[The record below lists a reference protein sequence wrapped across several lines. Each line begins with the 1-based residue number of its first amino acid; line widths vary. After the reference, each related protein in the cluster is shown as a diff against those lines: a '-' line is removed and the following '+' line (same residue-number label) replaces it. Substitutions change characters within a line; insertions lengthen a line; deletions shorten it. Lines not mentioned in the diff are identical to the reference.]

1 MIQPVPKRYNAKRSE
16 EEIQSWWKTNDTY
29 KKVKERHAEGPD
41 WYFLDGPP
49 YASGA
54 IHLGTAWNKIIKD
67 TILRYRTMRG
77 LNVRRQPGWD
87 CHGLPIEV
95 KVEEKLG
102 VRSKKDIEQTIGIE
116 RFIEECRRWAAK
128 HVELMGKQF
137 ERLGVWMDWDE
148 PYLTITNNYIESAWW
163 TLKRAHE
170 KGLMRKD
177 LRVIQWCP
185 RCETALA
192 EHEVRGEYR
201 DVRDPSLF
209 ARFKLIYTTN
219 EYLLVWTTTP
229 WTIPANLAVC
239 VHPEFN
245 YAKVAVGN
253 DTYILAE
260 ALVSK
265 VMGEL
270 GIINYRVVDLT
281 KGKELEGLRYEHPLL
296 EEVPKQGEYR
306 QHHRVICGEHV
317 TLEEGT
323 GCVHTAPGHG
333 QEDFEVGTKYN
344 LPVFSP
350 VGPDG
355 KFTEEAGKYAG
366 RFVKDADR
374 SILNDLKQ
382 KGVLMKE
389 SFIRHSYPH
398 CWRCKTP
405 LIFRA
410 TSQWFLSISEI
421 KSKILEKN
429 AANVQWIPEWVKL
442 RYENGVESI
451 GDWCISRQRYW
462 GIPLPIWVCDGCEH
476 EEIIGGRSELAKMT
490 TTQVTDMDLHRPHID
505 KIVLKCPHCESDMHR
520 VPDVL
525 DVWFDSGICSWASL
539 GYPKQRED
547 FERLWPSDF
556 ITEGEDQVTKWFYSQ
571 QAASMIAFDEVPYRA
586 AMMHGFTL
594 DAKGRKMSKSL
605 GNVVEP
611 MGIVEKYGADVLR
624 FYMLSANL
632 LWENLRFNWRE
643 VDVVNR
649 MLNVLWN
656 VYVFATTYMSLDG
669 FDPSSADMEKISE
682 HLTSEDR
689 WLLSRINTVNGEVTQ
704 ALEDFQLHVA
714 TRKLESFI
722 LEDLSRW
729 YVKLSRPRTWIER
742 EDPKKQA
749 VYLTLYR
756 SLGILSRLLAPLM
769 PHVTEVMYRGLIK
782 AADPSADESVHLL
795 SWPSVDEEVIDE
807 QLERDMGIA
816 RTLVEGGATARQ
828 EAGLKLR
835 WPVREV
841 LVKASSPEV
850 KGSAQRLESVLKSQ
864 LNCKRFLVLGPEE
877 TVEELRPMF
886 RIDTEALTK
895 KFGKTATAIKNLLR
909 RMGSERIREDLEG
922 YGFVGLQV
930 EGQKIQVPAEHI
942 KLDELPEEFVSASTD
957 VGQVIIDTTLTPQ
970 VKAERLARELVRRLQ
985 MMRKEMDLEM
995 EERVDVVVGTDVG
1008 ENRELLATQSEY
1020 IQREVRVRDLN
1031 FGSLGEAQKPGFVKD
1046 WEMMGDHFKL
1056 LLKRTP
1062 SEKDS

>member
-1 MIQPVPKRYNAKRSE
+1 MIEPAPKRYDANQSE
-16 EEIQSWWKTNDTY
+16 EEIQAWWKANDIC
-29 KKVKERHAEGPD
+29 KRVKELHAEGPD

-67 TILRYRTMRG
+67 TILRYKTMRG

-102 VRSKKDIEQTIGIE
+102 VKSKKDIEQVIGIG
-116 RFIEECRRWAAK
+116 RFIEECRRWAMK

-148 PYLTITNNYIESAWW
+148 PYLTITNDYIESAWW

-170 KGLMRKD
+170 RGLMRRD

-245 YAKVAVGN
+245 YAKVAVG
-253 DTYILAE
+253 DDIYIFAE

-265 VMGEL
+265 VMDEL
-270 GIINYRVVDLT
+270 GVTNYRVVDLI
-281 KGKELEGLRYEHPLL
+281 KGRELEGLRYEHPLL

-333 QEDFEVGTKYN
+333 QEDFEVGVKYN

-366 RFVKDADR
+366 QYVKDADT
-374 SILNDLKQ
+374 LVLEDLKR

-389 SFIRHSYPH
+389 GFIRHSYPH

-429 AANVQWIPEWVKL
+429 DANVRWIPEWVKL

-462 GIPLPIWVCDGCEH
+462 GIPLPIWVCDSCGH
-476 EEIIGGRSELAKMT
+476 EEIIGGRVELTKMAT
-490 TTQVTDMDLHRPHID
+490 TRVTDIDLHRPYID
-505 KIVLKCPHCESDMHR
+505 EVVLRCPRCEGDMHR

-539 GYPKQRED
+539 GYPKKRDD
-547 FERLWPSDF
+547 FEHLWPSDF

-571 QAASMIAFDEVPYRA
+571 QAASMIAFGEVPYRT

-594 DAKGRKMSKSL
+594 DADGRKMSKSL

-611 MGIVEKYGADVLR
+611 MEIVEKYGADVLR

-632 LWENLRFNWRE
+632 LWENLRFNWKE
-643 VDVVNR
+643 INVVNR

-656 VYVFATTYMSLDG
+656 VYVFATTYMSLDK
-669 FDPSSADMEKISE
+669 FDPSSVDTEKIRA
-682 HLTSEDR
+682 HLSPEDR
-689 WLLSRINTVNGEVTQ
+689 WLLSRVNTVTKEITQ
-704 ALEDFQLHVA
+704 TLEDFQLHAA

-729 YVKLSRPRTWIER
+729 YVKLARPRTWIER
-742 EDPKKQA
+742 EDPRKQA

-756 SLGILSRLLAPLM
+756 SLGILFRLLAPFM
-769 PHVTEVMYRGLIK
+769 PHVTEVMYRGLIR
-782 AADPSADESVHLL
+782 AADRSAGESVHLL
-795 SWPSVDEEVIDE
+795 SWPTADAKAIDK
-807 QLERDMGIA
+807 QLEEDMMVA

-841 LVKASSPEV
+841 LVKASSREV
-850 KGSAQRLESVLKSQ
+850 KESARRLENVLTSQ
-864 LNCKRFLVLGPEE
+864 LNCKKLLILGPGE
-877 TVEELRPMF
+877 TAEELSSMF
-886 RIDTEALTK
+886 KIETEILVE
-895 KFGKTATAIKNLLR
+895 KFGKTADAIKSLLR
-909 RMGSERIREDLEG
+909 RMGPERIREDIER

-930 EGQKIQVPAEHI
+930 EGQKIQVPAECV
-942 KLDELPEEFVSASTD
+942 KLDELPEEFASAETD
-957 VGQVIIDTTLTPQ
+957 AGQVIIDTTLTPQ

-995 EERVDVVVGTDVG
+995 EERVDVTVGTDV
-1008 ENRELLATQSEY
+1008 EESRELLTSQSAY
-1020 IQREVRVRDLN
+1020 IQREVRIRNLN
-1031 FGSLGEAQKPGFVKD
+1031 FATLDKTREPGYVKD
-1046 WEMMGDHFKL
+1046 WEMLGEHFRL
-1056 LLKRTP
+1056 LLKRV
-1062 SEKDS
+1062 S